1 MSEYTQIIE
10 GLNAHGSRRS
20 GASGW
25 QCPAH
30 EDRVASLSVNEK
42 DGKALVC
49 CQAGC
54 HTDDVLKAIGLSW
67 PTLRE
72 EQPVP
77 RKTEW
82 IASYEYTDERGGVL
96 FVKERG
102 EPKTFRVYRPLT
114 GGRRQYKDV
123 FGGANP
129 ARRVLYR
136 LPAVVKAIAEGRPV
150 YVVEGEKDVA
160 SAERAGVTATCNY
173 DGASKAGQRP
183 KWRPEYGDMLKGA
196 HVVIVA
202 DNDDAGRAHAAAAYA
217 DLKRKAAS
225 VRVVRGLV
233 DRAKADL
240 TDHLAAGH
248 SIDALVPLDAPA
260 PPVDDR
266 DDFSALLVPE
276 DTEEQPVH
284 LDPETMSSEE
294 YFAARVK
301 KMLGEFL
308 DTDDLDK
315 ITPLEPLLGDLLQ
328 VNTLCRAVGPSG
340 SFKSFVLLDM
350 CGCIGTGVKWHGQY
364 VKQGTV
370 VYLVAEGEQGIRKR
384 VRAWEQQYG
393 LRMENVLFLPRPVQ
407 AMSPEW
413 DVLIAALQE
422 IGPVLVVVDTQAR
435 VTVGVEENS
444 NKEMGQVVDRLDQL
458 RTATSAC
465 VVIVHHTGH
474 QGEHGRGASAVK
486 GALQSELN
494 VSRKGDKLS
503 NIILTVKSG
512 KQKDEDQSDEFDFRL
527 KKVAIAGEFKPDGR
541 DVTSLVLEPLD
552 LVPPGEQPA
561 PEGSVEWIIQQLD
574 AAGVPNDYGR
584 RRLRTEC
591 QKLAFQTRDEKL
603 QEVANIRRSRS
614 KDRFPDR
621 FPEDEDEMV
630 PGSGT
635 AQDGTAG
642 QTGSAPVGNRR
653 EPATPAAVVPSSSL
667 RREPVVQ
674 VGPTCSVCH
683 TRLDT
688 DWAAQGN
695 DRHVGC

>member
-1 MSEYTQIIE
+1 MSEYEQIIE

-25 QCPAH
+25 QCLAH
-30 EDRVASLSVNEK
+30 DDRVASLSVNER
-42 DGKALVC
+42 DGKALVY

-54 HTDDVLKAIGLSW
+54 DTNDVLASIGTSW
-67 PTLRE
+67 SQLRPQTE
-72 EQPVP
+72 PG
-77 RKTEW
+77 KTSW
-82 IASYEYTDERGGVL
+82 IAKYEYTDERGAVL

-102 EPKTFRVYRPLT
+102 EPKTFRQYRPLT

-123 FGGANP
+123 FGGP
-129 ARRVLYR
+129 KPTRRVLYR
-136 LPAVVKAIAEGRPV
+136 LPAVVKAIAEGEPV
-150 YVVEGEKDVA
+150 YLVEGEKDVA

-173 DGASKAGQRP
+173 EGAAKSDQRP

-217 DLKRKAAS
+217 DLRRKAAS

-233 DRAKADL
+233 DRDKADL

-266 DDFSALLVPE
+266 NDFSALLPPE
-276 DTEEQPVH
+276 DDEEQPVH

-301 KMLGEFL
+301 AMLSEFL

-315 ITPLEPLLGDLLQ
+315 IAPLEPLLGDLLQ

-350 CGCIGTGVKWHGQY
+350 CGCIGTGVPWHGQY

-393 LRMENVLFLPRPVQ
+393 LRMENVRFLPRPVQ

-413 DVLIAALQE
+413 EVLIAALQE
-422 IGPVLVVVDTQAR
+422 IDPVLVVVDTQAR

-444 NKEMGQVVDRLDQL
+444 NKEMGQVVDRMDQL
-458 RTATSAC
+458 RTATGAC

-503 NIILTVKSG
+503 NIVLTVKSG
-512 KQKDEDQSDEFDFRL
+512 KQKDEDQSDEFEFCL
-527 KKVAIAGEFKPDGR
+527 KKLAIDGEWKPDGR
-541 DVTSLVLEPLD
+541 PVTSLVLQPLSAVPAHEREP
-552 LVPPGEQPA
+552 E
-561 PEGSVEWIIQQLD
+561 EGSVEWIALQLD
-574 AAGVPNDYGR
+574 RANVPVEFGR
-584 RRLRTEC
+584 RRLAEEC
-591 QKLAFQTRDEKL
+591 QRLGFKVGNDRLN
-603 QEVANIRRSRS
+603 EVAGLRKQRSQERS
-614 KDRFPDR
+614 YSQVTQTVLDD
-621 FPEDEDEMV
+621 
-630 PGSGT
+630 GT
-635 AQDGTAG
+635 AKADSAG
-642 QTGSAPVGNRR
+642 QTGPGPVQDHPGPAPENRR
-653 EPATPAAVVPSSSL
+653 SSPSSL
-667 RREPVVQ
+667 RRGPVVQ
-674 VGPTCSVCH
+674 EGPECAGCH
-683 TRLDT
+683 GKLD
-688 DWAAQGN
+688 AFFASHGH
-695 DRHVGC
+695 DRHPGC

>member
-1 MSEYTQIIE
+1 MSEYEQIIE

-25 QCPAH
+25 QCLAH
-30 EDRVASLSVNEK
+30 DDRVASLSVNER
-42 DGKALVC
+42 DGRALVY

-54 HTDDVLKAIGLSW
+54 DTNDVLASIGTSW
-67 PTLRE
+67 SQLRPQTE
-72 EQPVP
+72 PG
-77 RKTEW
+77 KTSW
-82 IASYEYTDERGGVL
+82 IAKYEYTDERGGVL

-114 GGRRQYKDV
+114 GGRRQYRDV
-123 FGGANP
+123 FGGTKP
-129 ARRVLYR
+129 PRRVLYR
-136 LPAVVKAIAEGRPV
+136 LPAVVKAIAEDCPV
-150 YVVEGEKDVA
+150 YLVEGEKDVA

-173 DGASKAGQRP
+173 EGAAKSDQRP

-233 DRAKADL
+233 DKDKADL

-248 SIDALVPLDAPA
+248 SIDALVPLDAPV
-260 PPVDDR
+260 PVDDR

-276 DTEEQPVH
+276 DVEESPVH

-301 KMLGEFL
+301 QMLGEFL

-315 ITPLEPLLGDLLQ
+315 IAPLEPLLGDLLQ

-393 LRMENVLFLPRPVQ
+393 LRMENVRFLPRPVQ

-458 RTATSAC
+458 RTATGAC
-465 VVIVHHTGH
+465 VVVVHHTGH

-503 NIILTVKSG
+503 NIVLTVKSG
-512 KQKDEDQSDEFDFRL
+512 KQKDEDQSDEFEFRL
-527 KKVAIAGEFKPDGR
+527 KKVAIAGELKPDGR

-552 LVPPGEQPA
+552 CVPPGEQPA
-561 PEGSVEWIIQQLD
+561 PEGSVEWIIQRLD

-603 QEVANIRRSRS
+603 QEVANIRRSRGE
-614 KDRFPDR
+614 DRFPDR
-621 FPEDEDEMV
+621 FPEDEEEMV
-630 PGSGT
+630 PENGT
-635 AQDGTAG
+635 AQDGTTG
-642 QTGSAPVGNRR
+642 QTGSAPVGNRK
-653 EPATPAAVVPSSSL
+653 EPATPAAVVPSSFL

-674 VGPTCSVCH
+674 EGPECVKCH
-683 TRLDT
+683 GKLDPFF
-688 DWAAQGN
+688 ASHGH
-695 DRHVGC
+695 DRHPGC

>member
-1 MSEYTQIIE
+1 MSEYEQIIE

-25 QCPAH
+25 QCLAH
-30 EDRVASLSVNEK
+30 DDRVASLSVNER
-42 DGKALVC
+42 DGRALVF

-54 HTDDVLKAIGLSW
+54 DTNDVLASIGTSW
-67 PTLRE
+67 SQLR
-72 EQPVP
+72 P
-77 RKTEW
+77 RTDPGKTSW
-82 IASYEYTDERGGVL
+82 VAKYEYTDERGGVL

-123 FGGANP
+123 FVGANP

-136 LPAVVKAIAEGRPV
+136 LPAVVKAIAEGGTV

-173 DGASKAGQRP
+173 DGASKADQRP

-202 DNDDAGRAHAAAAYA
+202 DNDAAGRAHAAAAYA

-225 VRVVRGLV
+225 VRVVRGRV
-233 DRAKADL
+233 DREKADL

-248 SIDALVPLDAPA
+248 SIDDLVPLDAPA

-266 DDFSALLVPE
+266 DDFSALLPPE
-276 DTEEQPVH
+276 DIEEQPVH

-301 KMLGEFL
+301 AMLSEFL

-393 LRMENVLFLPRPVQ
+393 LRMENVRFLPRPVQ

-503 NIILTVKSG
+503 NIVLTVKSG

-541 DVTSLVLEPLD
+541 DVTSLVLEPLA
-552 LVPPGEQPA
+552 LAPPGEREPE
-561 PEGSVEWIIQQLD
+561 EGSVEWIALQLD
-574 AAGVPNDYGR
+574 RANVPADFGR
-584 RRLRTEC
+584 RRLADEC
-591 QKLAFQTRDEKL
+591 QRLGFKVGNDRLN
-603 QEVANIRRSRS
+603 EVAGLRKQRSQERSYSQVTQTVLDDGTTNDDSAAQTGPGPVQDHPGPAPKNRRSS
-614 KDRFPDR
+614 P
-621 FPEDEDEMV
+621 
-630 PGSGT
+630 
-635 AQDGTAG
+635 
-642 QTGSAPVGNRR
+642 
-653 EPATPAAVVPSSSL
+653 SSL
-667 RREPVVQ
+667 RRGPVVQ
-674 VGPTCSVCH
+674 EGPTCSMCH
-683 TRLDT
+683 TRLDA

>member
-1 MSEYTQIIE
+1 MSEYDQIIE

-20 GASGW
+20 GTSGW

-30 EDRVASLSVNEK
+30 DDRVASLSVTER
-42 DGKALVC
+42 DGKPLLF

-54 HTDDVLKAIGLSW
+54 DTNDVLAAIGTSW
-67 PTLRE
+67 SQLR
-72 EQPVP
+72 P
-77 RKTEW
+77 KTDPGKTSW
-82 IASYEYTDERGGVL
+82 VAKYEYTDERGAVM

-102 EPKTFRVYRPLT
+102 EPKTFRIYKPLT

-123 FGGANP
+123 FGGSHP
-129 ARRVLYR
+129 PRRVLYR
-136 LPAVVKAIAEGRPV
+136 LPAVLKAIAEGRTI
-150 YVVEGEKDVA
+150 YLCEGEKDVA
-160 SAERAGVTATCNY
+160 AAERAGVTATCNFE
-173 DGASKAGQRP
+173 GAAKDGQRP
-183 KWRPEYGDMLKGA
+183 KWRPEYGDALKGA

-202 DNDDAGRAHAAAAYA
+202 DNDAAGRAHAEAARR
-217 DLKRKAAS
+217 DLDGKAAS

-233 DRAKADL
+233 NREKADL
-240 TDHLAAGH
+240 ADHLAAGH
-248 SIDALVPLDAPA
+248 GLADLVPLDNQD
-260 PPVDDR
+260 V
-266 DDFSALLVPE
+266 
-276 DTEEQPVH
+276 QPVEDDVDEPP

-294 YFAARVK
+294 YFQARVK
-301 KMLGEFL
+301 AMLGEFL
-308 DTDDLDK
+308 DTNDLDK

-393 LRMENVLFLPRPVQ
+393 MRMDNVLFLPRPVQ

-444 NKEMGQVVDRLDQL
+444 NTEMGKVVDRLDQL

-474 QGEHGRGASAVK
+474 VGEHGRGASAVK
-486 GALQSELN
+486 GALQSELH
-494 VSRKGDKLS
+494 VSKKGDKLS
-503 NIILTVKSG
+503 NYVLTVKSG
-512 KQKDEDQSDEFDFRL
+512 KQKDEDQSDEFLFGL
-527 KKVAIAGEFKPDGR
+527 KKLSIDGEYKPDGR
-541 DVTSLVLEPLD
+541 PVTSLVLESLD
-552 LVPPGEQPA
+552 VVPPGEQPA
-561 PEGSVEWIIQQLD
+561 PEGSVEWIVQQLD
-574 AAGVPNDYGR
+574 KANVPNEYGR

-591 QKLAFQTRDEKL
+591 QKLAFQVRDEKL
-603 QEVANIRRSRS
+603 QEVANIRRTRGQ
-614 KDRFPDR
+614 DR
-621 FPEDEDEMV
+621 FPERFPDLEGEMV
-630 PGSGT
+630 PEGGT
-635 AQDGTAG
+635 TQGGTAG
-642 QTGSAPVGNRR
+642 QTGSAPVGNHR
-653 EPATPAAVVPSSSL
+653 EPGTPRAVVPSSSL
-667 RREPVVQ
+667 RREPAVQ
-674 VGPTCSVCH
+674 EGPVCVVCH
-683 TRLDT
+683 TRLDA
-688 DWAAQGN
+688 DWASRGN